1 MSFSDDDPY
10 ANIVYVN
17 SFHYICNGLL
27 LYSVTVLIILS
38 LSHIGFVSYDN
49 PVSAQ
54 SAIQAMNGYEVLT
67 KKLKVQL
74 KNKKKLSPQVVPS
87 PSINAVTSSF

>member
-1 MSFSDDDPY
+1 MY
-10 ANIVYVN
+10 
-17 SFHYICNGLL
+17 GLL
-27 LYSVTVLIILS
+27 VLPL
-38 LSHIGFVSYDN
+38 LTYHTGFVSYDN
-49 PVSAQ
+49 PMSAQ

-74 KNKKKLSPQVVPS
+74 KNKKKLSPQVVPP

>member
-1 MSFSDDDPY
+1 M
-10 ANIVYVN
+10 
-17 SFHYICNGLL
+17 
-27 LYSVTVLIILS
+27 
-38 LSHIGFVSYDN
+38 
-49 PVSAQ
+49 SAQ

-74 KNKKKLSPQVVPS
+74 KNKKKLSPQVVPP

>member
-1 MSFSDDDPY
+1 M
-10 ANIVYVN
+10 VY
-17 SFHYICNGLL
+17 YWCCDG
-27 LYSVTVLIILS
+27 VT
-38 LSHIGFVSYDN
+38 GFVSYDN
-49 PVSAQ
+49 PLSAQ

>member
-1 MSFSDDDPY
+1 MCNICEQPY
-10 ANIVYVN
+10 CYIIVP
-17 SFHYICNGLL
+17 
-27 LYSVTVLIILS
+27 S
-38 LSHIGFVSYDN
+38 LTGFVSYDN
-49 PVSAQ
+49 PMSAQ

-74 KNKKKLSPQVVPS
+74 KNKKKLSPQVVPP